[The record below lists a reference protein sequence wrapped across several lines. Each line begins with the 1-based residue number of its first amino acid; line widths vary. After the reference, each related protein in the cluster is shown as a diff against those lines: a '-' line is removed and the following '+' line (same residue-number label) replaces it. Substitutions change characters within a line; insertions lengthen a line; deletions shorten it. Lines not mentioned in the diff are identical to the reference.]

1 MPRIWRPSGRS
12 RSWSLRAQLV
22 VTLVVSV
29 VLFAAAASLLTGRA
43 YRQDRAAAGRQ
54 LARLAESA
62 AARLD
67 TQMAQ
72 TQQLLAGIAAQDAI
86 VALNEQD
93 CGLVLS
99 GFRGLGPGYLAL
111 VRADGRVLCSSR
123 PPGEAFPAGGFTTAG
138 WLADALRT
146 GTAVH
151 AEPVPDP
158 ITARPSLVMATPV
171 GGSRPGAVLAAVLDL
186 EGFATNLVGP
196 LEEDRGTVVG
206 ALDPSG
212 TTVLFR
218 HPGQYAGR
226 TVVSGDPVGSS
237 LQEAKGFD
245 GVKRV
250 YRSVKAPQL
259 GWRVYAGTPVS
270 AAFAPA
276 RRTVSQSLVLTLVVV
291 CMLAVM
297 SLLLSHRLLRPART
311 LTTAIVAA
319 RSGTR
324 GAVAPEDGPA
334 ELARMA
340 AEFNALQLARAAEEA
355 RRRAAD
361 ALLAD
366 RMADLAAMRAELQ
379 RALVRFTEVQEDER
393 RRIAHAVHDETIQAL
408 IATMWA
414 LDDLDSESGSAAA
427 DVLGRVREN
436 LAGAVNSARQLLF
449 ELRPPA
455 LDELGLCA
463 ALEQQLQRLGA
474 EDGLA
479 VQFESNCTRRF
490 SPHVETLAF
499 RTAQEALRNVH
510 QHAAATAAWV
520 TVRCSDG
527 HLEIGVEDDGV
538 GVRYENVEAGGP
550 SRAGI
555 VAMREAIAMCGG
567 SFAIG
572 PRSPRG
578 TRLRFSVPLVEEPAV

>member
-1 MPRIWRPSGRS
+1 MSRFWRPSGRS
-12 RSWSLRAQLV
+12 RGWSLRAQLV

-29 VLFAAAASLLTGRA
+29 FLFAAAASLLTARA

-54 LARLAESA
+54 LARLAEA
-62 AARLD
+62 TATRLD
-67 TQMAQ
+67 TQVAQ
-72 TQQLLAGIAAQDAI
+72 SQQLIGGIAAQDAI
-86 VALNEQD
+86 VALDVEG

-123 PPGEAFPAGGFTTAG
+123 PAGEAFPAGGFAAAG
-138 WLADALRT
+138 WLADALRI

-151 AEPVPDP
+151 AEPISDP
-158 ITARPSLVMATPV
+158 VTGRPSLVMATPV
-171 GGSRPGAVLAAVLDL
+171 AGSRSGAVLAAVVDLD
-186 EGFATNLVGP
+186 GFATDLVGP

-206 ALDPSG
+206 ALDAAG
-212 TTVLFR
+212 TTMLFR
-218 HPGQYAGR
+218 HPGGYAGR
-226 TVVSGDPVGSS
+226 AVRGGQAGSS
-237 LQEAKGFD
+237 LIETKGLD
-245 GVKRV
+245 GVQRV

-259 GWRVYAGTPVS
+259 GWRVFAGTPVS
-270 AAFAPA
+270 VAFAPA
-276 RRTVSQSLVLTLVVV
+276 RRTVSQSILLTVVVV
-291 CMLAVM
+291 CMLALM
-297 SLLLSHRLLRPART
+297 SFLLSHRLLRPARA

-319 RSGTR
+319 RSGAR

-340 AEFNALQLARAAEEA
+340 AEFNALQLARAAEET
-355 RRRAAD
+355 RRKAAD
-361 ALLAD
+361 ASLAD

-414 LDDLDSESGSAAA
+414 LDDLDSEAGSAAA
-427 DVLGRVREN
+427 DVLERVRGN

-455 LDELGLCA
+455 LDELGLSA
-463 ALEQQLQRLGA
+463 AIEQQLQRLGA
-474 EDGLA
+474 ETGLA
-479 VQFESNCTRRF
+479 VEFESNCSGRF

-499 RTAQEALRNVH
+499 RTAQEALRNVR
-510 QHAAATAAWV
+510 QHAAATAARV
-520 TVRCSDG
+520 TVRRTDG

-538 GVRYENVEAGGP
+538 GVLQEHIVAGGP

-567 SFAIG
+567 QFAIG
-572 PRSPRG
+572 ARSPRG
-578 TRLRFSVPLVEEPAV
+578 TRLTFSVPLVEEPAV

>member
-1 MPRIWRPSGRS
+1 MPRSWRPSGRS
-12 RSWSLRAQLV
+12 RSWSLRAQLAV
-22 VTLVVSV
+22 ALVVAV
-29 VLFAAAASLLTGRA
+29 GLFAAAASLLTARA
-43 YRQDRAAAGRQ
+43 YRQDRASAGRQ

-67 TQMAQ
+67 SQVVQ
-72 TQQLLAGIAAQDAI
+72 SQQLLAAIAAQDAI
-86 VALNEQD
+86 VALDPQG

-111 VRADGRVLCSSR
+111 VRADGRVVCSSR
-123 PPGEAFPAGGFTTAG
+123 PPGEAFPAGGFATAG
-138 WLADALRT
+138 WLADTLRT
-146 GTAVH
+146 GTAIH

-158 ITARPSLVMATPV
+158 VTGRPSLVMATPV
-171 GGSRPGAVLAAVLDL
+171 AGGRPGAVLVAVLDL
-186 EGFATNLVGP
+186 EGFATDLVGP

-206 ALDPSG
+206 ALDAAG
-212 TTVLFR
+212 TRMLFR

-226 TVVSGDPVGSS
+226 AVSGNQVGSS
-237 LQEAKGFD
+237 LHEAKGID

-250 YRSVKAPQL
+250 YRSVTAPQL
-259 GWRVYAGTPVS
+259 GWEVYAGTPVS
-270 AAFAPA
+270 VAFAPA
-276 RRTVSQSLVLTLVVV
+276 RRTVSQSILLTLVVV

-297 SLLLSHRLLRPART
+297 TLLLSRRLLRPART

-340 AEFNALQLARAAEEA
+340 AEFNALQVARVAEET
-355 RRRAAD
+355 RRKAAD
-361 ALLAD
+361 ASLAD
-366 RMADLAAMRAELQ
+366 RMAELAAMRAELQ

-393 RRIAHAVHDETIQAL
+393 RRIAHTVHDETIQAL

-414 LDDLDSESGSAAA
+414 LDDLESEAGSPAA
-427 DVLGRVREN
+427 DVLERVREN

-449 ELRPPA
+449 DLRPPA
-455 LDELGLCA
+455 LDELGLSA
-463 ALEQQLQRLGA
+463 AIEQQLQRLAA

-479 VQFESNCTRRF
+479 VEFESNCTGRL

-510 QHAAATAAWV
+510 QHAGATAAWV
-520 TVRCSDG
+520 TVRRADG
-527 HLEIGVEDDGV
+527 HLDIGVEDDGI
-538 GVRYENVEAGGP
+538 GVRQEHLVPGGP
-550 SRAGI
+550 SRSGM

-567 SFAIG
+567 RFAIG

-578 TRLRFSVPLVEEPAV
+578 TRLSFSVPLEEPAA

>member
-1 MPRIWRPSGRS
+1 MPRIWRPSGRT
-12 RSWSLRAQLV
+12 RSWSLRAQLLL
-22 VTLVVSV
+22 TLVVSV
-29 VLFAAAASLLTGRA
+29 ALFAAAASLLTARA
-43 YRQDRAAAGRQ
+43 YRHDRATAGRQ
-54 LARLAESA
+54 LARLAEA
-62 AARLD
+62 AATRLD
-67 TQMAQ
+67 SQIAQ
-72 TQQLLAGIAAQDAI
+72 SQQLLGGIAAQDAI
-86 VALNEQD
+86 VALDEKG

-123 PPGEAFPAGGFTTAG
+123 PAGEAFPAGGFAAAG

-146 GTAVH
+146 GTPLH
-151 AEPVPDP
+151 AEPFADP
-158 ITARPSLVMATPV
+158 VTGRPSLVIATPV
-171 GGSRPGAVLAAVLDL
+171 AGSRSGAVLAALLDL
-186 EGFATNLVGP
+186 NGFATDLVGP
-196 LEEDRGTVVG
+196 LEQDRGTVIG
-206 ALDPSG
+206 ALDAAG

-218 HPGQYAGR
+218 QPGEYAGR
-226 TVVSGDPVGSS
+226 TVNGGPGGSS
-237 LQEAKGFD
+237 LYEAKGLD

-250 YRSVKAPQL
+250 YRTVKAPQL
-259 GWRVYAGTPVS
+259 GWRVFAATPVS
-270 AAFAPA
+270 VAFAPA
-276 RRTVSQSLVLTLVVV
+276 RRTVSQSILLTLVVV

-297 SLLLSHRLLRPART
+297 TLLLSHRLLRPART

-340 AEFNALQLARAAEEA
+340 AEFNALQVARAAEET
-355 RRRAAD
+355 RRKAAD
-361 ALLAD
+361 ASLAD
-366 RMADLAAMRAELQ
+366 RMEELAAMRAELQ

-393 RRIAHAVHDETIQAL
+393 RRIAHTVHDETIQAL

-414 LDDLDSESGSAAA
+414 LDDLDSEAGSPAA
-427 DVLGRVREN
+427 DVLERVRGN

-455 LDELGLCA
+455 LDELGLSA
-463 ALEQQLQRLGA
+463 AIEQQLQRLA
-474 EDGLA
+474 VEDGLA
-479 VQFESNCTRRF
+479 VKFESNCTGRF

-499 RTAQEALRNVH
+499 RTAQEALRYVH
-510 QHAAATAAWV
+510 HHAGATAAWV
-520 TVRCSDG
+520 TVRVTDG
-527 HLEIGVEDDGV
+527 HLEIGVEDDGIE
-538 GVRYENVEAGGP
+538 VRQEHLEPGGP

-567 SFAIG
+567 RFSIG

-578 TRLRFSVPLVEEPAV
+578 IRLSFSIPLVEEPAA

>member
-12 RSWSLRAQLV
+12 RSWSLRAQLLL
-22 VTLVVSV
+22 TLLISV
-29 VLFAAAASLLTGRA
+29 VLFATAASLLTARA
-43 YRQDRAAAGRQ
+43 YRQDRATAGRQ

-67 TQMAQ
+67 SQMAQ
-72 TQQLLAGIAAQDAI
+72 SQQLLAGIAAQDAI
-86 VALNEQD
+86 AALDEKG

-123 PPGEAFPAGGFTTAG
+123 PPGESFPAGGFATAG
-138 WLADALRT
+138 WLADTVRT

-151 AEPVPDP
+151 AEPVSDP
-158 ITARPSLVMATPV
+158 VTGHPSLVMATPV
-171 GGSRPGAVLAAVLDL
+171 AGTRPGAVLAAVLDL
-186 EGFATNLVGP
+186 ESFATDLVGP

-206 ALDPSG
+206 ALDAAG

-218 HPGQYAGR
+218 HPGRYSGR
-226 TVVSGDPVGSS
+226 AVNGDQVGSS
-237 LQEAKGFD
+237 LHEAKGLD
-245 GVKRV
+245 GVQRV
-250 YRSVKAPQL
+250 FRSVKAPEL
-259 GWRVYAGTPVS
+259 GWQVYAGTPVS
-270 AAFAPA
+270 MAFAPA
-276 RRTVSQSLVLTLVVV
+276 RRTVSQSILLTLVVV

-297 SLLLSHRLLRPART
+297 TLLLSHRLLRPART

-334 ELARMA
+334 EFARMA
-340 AEFNALQLARAAEEA
+340 AEFNALQVARAAEET
-355 RRRAAD
+355 RRKAAD
-361 ALLAD
+361 ASLAD
-366 RMADLAAMRAELQ
+366 RMAELAAMRAELQ
-379 RALVRFTEVQEDER
+379 RALVRFTEGQEDER
-393 RRIAHAVHDETIQAL
+393 RRIAHTVHDETIQAL

-414 LDDLDSESGSAAA
+414 LDDLDSEAGSAAA
-427 DVLGRVREN
+427 DVLERVRGN

-449 ELRPPA
+449 DLRPPA
-455 LDELGLCA
+455 LDELGLSA
-463 ALEQQLQRLGA
+463 AIEQQLQRLAA

-479 VQFESNCTRRF
+479 VEFESNCTGRF
-490 SPHVETLAF
+490 STHVETLAF

-510 QHAAATAAWV
+510 QHAGATAAWV
-520 TVRCSDG
+520 TVHRTDD
-527 HLEIGVEDDGV
+527 HLEIGVEDDGI
-538 GVRYENVEAGGP
+538 GVRQEHLVAGGP

-567 SFAIG
+567 RFAIG

-578 TRLRFSVPLVEEPAV
+578 TRLSFSVPLEEEPAV

>member
-1 MPRIWRPSGRS
+1 MPRSWCPIGRS
-12 RSWSLRAQLV
+12 RSWSLRAQFALALV
-22 VTLVVSV
+22 ASV
-29 VLFAAAASLLTGRA
+29 AVFAAAASLLTARA
-43 YRQDRAAAGRQ
+43 YRQDRANAGRQ
-54 LARLAESA
+54 LARLAQSA

-67 TQMAQ
+67 TQIAQ
-72 TQQLLAGIAAQDAI
+72 SQQLLGGIAAQDTI
-86 VALNEQD
+86 VALDAQG

-99 GFRGLGPGYLAL
+99 GFRGLVPGYLAL

-123 PPGEAFPAGGFTTAG
+123 PPGEAFPAGGFSAAG

-146 GTAVH
+146 GAAVH
-151 AEPVPDP
+151 AEPVSDP
-158 ITARPSLVMATPV
+158 LTGRPSLVMATPV
-171 GGSRPGAVLAAVLDL
+171 AGSRPGAVLAAVLDL
-186 EGFATNLVGP
+186 EGFATDLVGP
-196 LEEDRGTVVG
+196 LEADRGTVVG
-206 ALDPSG
+206 ALDAAG

-226 TVVSGDPVGSS
+226 AVSGNQAGSS
-237 LQEAKGFD
+237 LREAKGLD

-259 GWRVYAGTPVS
+259 GWQVYAGTPVS
-270 AAFAPA
+270 VAFAPA
-276 RRTVSQSLVLTLVVV
+276 RRTVSQSILLTVVV
-291 CMLAVM
+291 GFMLAVM
-297 SLLLSHRLLRPART
+297 TLLLSHRLLRPART

-340 AEFNALQLARAAEEA
+340 AEFNALQVARAAEET
-355 RRRAAD
+355 RRKAAD
-361 ALLAD
+361 ASLAD
-366 RMADLAAMRAELQ
+366 RMAELAAMRAELQ

-393 RRIAHAVHDETIQAL
+393 RRIAHTVHDETIQAL

-414 LDDLDSESGSAAA
+414 LDDLDSEAGSAAA
-427 DVLGRVREN
+427 EVLERVRAN

-449 ELRPPA
+449 DLRPPA
-455 LDELGLCA
+455 LDELGLSA
-463 ALEQQLQRLGA
+463 AIEQQLQRLAA

-479 VQFESNCTRRF
+479 VEFESDCTGRF
-490 SPHVETLAF
+490 PPHVETLAF

-510 QHAAATAAWV
+510 HHGGATAAWV
-520 TVRCSDG
+520 RVRLVDG

-538 GVRYENVEAGGP
+538 GVRPEDL
-550 SRAGI
+550 

-567 SFAIG
+567 RFTIA

-578 TRLRFSVPLVEEPAV
+578 TRLSFSVPLVEEPAA